1 MEILLTKLLICLIAI
16 SGFFPK
22 VPVQDQYTI
31 VNSDSIKLNGI
42 RLEDSENIKSRLF
55 SKKVRKKIYTPPSGD
70 SDEYDKIHYWEDD
83 NLKIDFYEKN
93 SYIRVSSIIIKTD
106 KIAIIIGKN
115 KFQVGQKQT
124 VLARFENSYVSLCK
138 QQQKN
143 QPSADSGFYL
153 NIVRKNSKEQGLMT
167 CFIKQNT
174 IAEVAI
180 SFDPA

>member
-1 MEILLTKLLICLIAI
+1 MEILLNKLLISLIAI
-16 SGFFPK
+16 AGFFPK
-22 VPVQDQYTI
+22 APLQDRYTT

-42 RLEDSENIKSRLF
+42 LLEDSEKIKSSLF

-83 NLKIDFYEKN
+83 NVKIDFYEKN
-93 SYIRVSSIIIKTD
+93 SRIRVSSIIIKTD
-106 KIAIIIGKN
+106 KIAITIGKN

-124 VLARFENSYVSLCK
+124 VLARFENSYISLFK
-138 QQQKN
+138 HQQKN

-153 NIVRKNSKEQGLMT
+153 NIVRKNSQEQGLMT
-167 CFIKQNT
+167 CFIKQNA
-174 IAEVAI
+174 IVEIVI